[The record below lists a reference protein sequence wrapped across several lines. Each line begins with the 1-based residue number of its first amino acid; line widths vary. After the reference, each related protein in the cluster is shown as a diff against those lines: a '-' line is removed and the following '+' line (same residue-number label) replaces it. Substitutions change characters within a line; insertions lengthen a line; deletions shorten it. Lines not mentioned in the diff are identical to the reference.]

1 MKNRRNVALLY
12 GGRGAEHDVSVSGA
26 KFVYPLI
33 DREHFHTLPIYI
45 KRDGEMLLLSPG
57 DDTSR
62 GIPTELCRGGIR
74 LEDERVTVHAALP
87 LLHGEHG
94 EDGSLQGALLHADIP
109 FIGCGVQA
117 GALTFDKAFTKLVAE
132 SLGIPTVDW
141 ILSVDGVGSMGR
153 EKSRRRAELTFG
165 YPMFIKPARQGSS
178 IGAHS
183 VSTQSEFDEAYADA
197 SKCGDGRVIIERRA
211 AVKFEIECA
220 YFGTKGK
227 VLFTKVGEI
236 PSNGR
241 FYDYSGKYSDA
252 SFSPRAGSPLDPVIG
267 EAVRAYSRTLCE
279 YIGIRHLA
287 RFDFFLTEDD
297 RLVFNEINTMPGF
310 TSGSLYPAMLECEG
324 ISAASAINL
333 LIRDVIG
340 E

>member
-33 DREHFHTLPIYI
+33 DGEHFDTLPIYI
-45 KRDGEMLLLSPG
+45 KRDGEMLLLRPS
-57 DDTSR
+57 DDPTS

-74 LEDERVTVHAALP
+74 LGGERIAVHAALP

-94 EDGSLQGALLHADIP
+94 EDGSLQGALLHSDIP
-109 FIGCGVQA
+109 FVGCGVHA
-117 GALTFDKAFTKLVAE
+117 GALTSDKAFTKLIAE
-132 SLGIPTVDW
+132 SLGIPTTEW
-141 ILSVDGVGSMGR
+141 ILSVDGGDAMGR
-153 EKSRRRAELTFG
+153 EVSRRRAELAFG

-183 VSTQSEFDEAYADA
+183 VSTPSELDEAYTDA
-197 SKCGDGRVIIERRA
+197 ARCGDGRVIIERRA
-211 AVKFEIECA
+211 DVKFEIECA
-220 YFGTKGK
+220 YFGTKSK

-241 FYDYSGKYSDA
+241 FYDYSGKYTTGD
-252 SFSPRAGSPLDPVIG
+252 FSPRAGSPLDTVIG
-267 EAVRAYSRTLCE
+267 DAVRAYSRTLCE

-324 ISAASAINL
+324 ISAASAIDL